1 MGRFRGL
8 LDKVKD
14 KAADRLG
21 LRPEPRPSNSKPVP
35 EDWNQAYKEAPSTTR
50 STDFTVR
57 FENLD
62 VELQVARGTTILD
75 AALAGDVD
83 LNHYC
88 GGMAS
93 CGSCLVTVV
102 SGKVSG
108 LDDMEEA
115 TLDVVLEDDR
125 TDRTSIRQPVGT
137 DDLTPPALSQ
147 LIKDLL
153 AFEDLLAGAA
163 IEELLVERNR
173 QLLVLREIVA
183 LQAGPAML

>member
-88 GGMAS
+88 GGMCS
-93 CGSCLVTVV
+93 CGSCRIVLV
-102 SGKVSG
+102 SGEVSPR
-108 LDDMEEA
+108 DSMEEA
-115 TLDVVLEDDR
+115 TLSVVQEEEGDR
-125 TDRTSIRQPVGT
+125 LGCQTQVLG
-137 DDLTPPALSQ
+137 DLV
-147 LIKDLL
+147 
-153 AFEDLLAGAA
+153 
-163 IEELLVERNR
+163 LLVPD
-173 QLLVLREIVA
+173 QDF
-183 LQAGPAML
+183 